1 MVEQIENIIKN
12 SLPDATI
19 YVMDP
24 YNDGQHF
31 QALVISPSFVEASL
45 VEQHQMVMNPLRD
58 AFASNV
64 VHALGLKTFTPEK
77 WERKK
82 GQYGLD

>member
-1 MVEQIENIIKN
+1 MVEKIESLIKN

-19 YVMDP
+19 FVMDP

-31 QALVISPSFVEASL
+31 QALVISPTFDGVSL
-45 VEQHQMVMNPLRD
+45 VEQHQMVMNPLREALETD
-58 AFASNV
+58 

-82 GQYGLD
+82 GQYGME

>member
-1 MVEQIENIIKN
+1 MVEKIENIIKS

-19 YVMDP
+19 FVMDP

-31 QALVISPSFVEASL
+31 QALVISPTFDGASL
-45 VEQHQMVMNPLRD
+45 VEQHQMVMNPLKEALETD
-58 AFASNV
+58 

-77 WERKK
+77 WERKR
-82 GQYGLD
+82 GQYGL

>member
-1 MVEQIENIIKN
+1 MVEKIENIIKS

-19 YVMDP
+19 FVMDP

-31 QALVISPSFVEASL
+31 QALVISPTFDGASL
-45 VEQHQMVMNPLRD
+45 VEQHQMVMNPLKEALETD
-58 AFASNV
+58 

-77 WERKK
+77 WERKRS
-82 GQYGLD
+82 QYGL

>member
-1 MVEQIENIIKN
+1 MVEKIEQIIKG

-31 QALVISPSFVEASL
+31 QALVISPTFDGKSL
-45 VEQHQMVMNPLRD
+45 VEQHQLVMNPLKE
-58 AFASNV
+58 AFETD
-64 VHALGLKTFTPEK
+64 VHALGLKTFTPAK
-77 WERKK
+77 WEKKK
-82 GQYGLD
+82 GQYGL

>member
-1 MVEQIENIIKN
+1 MVDTIENIIK
-12 SLPDATI
+12 SALPDATI

-31 QALVISPSFVEASL
+31 QALVISPTFSGASL
-45 VEQHQMVMNPLRD
+45 VEQHQMVMNPLKE
-58 AFASNV
+58 ALESNA

-77 WERKK
+77 WERKR
-82 GQYGLD
+82 GQYGL

>member
-1 MVEQIENIIKN
+1 MVEKIENLIKN

-31 QALVISPSFVEASL
+31 QALVISPTFDGVSL
-45 VEQHQMVMNPLRD
+45 VEQHQMVMNPLREALETD
-58 AFASNV
+58 

-82 GQYGLD
+82 GQYGM

>member
-1 MVEQIENIIKN
+1 MVEKIENIIKN

-19 YVMDP
+19 FVMDP

-31 QALVISPSFVEASL
+31 QALVISPTFDGASL
-45 VEQHQMVMNPLRD
+45 VEQHQMVMNPLKEALETD
-58 AFASNV
+58 

-77 WERKK
+77 WERKR
-82 GQYGLD
+82 GQYGL

>member
-1 MVEQIENIIKN
+1 MVEKIENLIKN
-12 SLPDATI
+12 SLPDAMI

-31 QALVISPSFVEASL
+31 QALVISPTFDGVSL
-45 VEQHQMVMNPLRD
+45 VEQHQMVMNPLREALETD
-58 AFASNV
+58 

-82 GQYGLD
+82 GQYGME

>member
-1 MVEQIENIIKN
+1 MVEKIEALIKN
-12 SLPDATI
+12 SLPDATV

-31 QALVISPSFVEASL
+31 QALVISPSFESATL
-45 VEQHQMVMNPLRD
+45 VEQHQMVMNPLKG
-58 AFASNV
+58 ALESNM

-77 WERKK
+77 WERKR
-82 GQYGLD
+82 GQYGL

>member
-1 MVEQIENIIKN
+1 MVDTIENIIKTA
-12 SLPDATI
+12 LPDATI

-31 QALVISPSFVEASL
+31 QALVISPTFGGASL
-45 VEQHQMVMNPLRD
+45 VEQHQMVMNPLKE
-58 AFASNV
+58 ALETNA

-77 WERKK
+77 WEKK
-82 GQYGLD
+82 RGQYGL

>member
-1 MVEQIENIIKN
+1 MVEKIETLIKN

-31 QALVISPSFVEASL
+31 QALVISPTFDGVSV
-45 VEQHQMVMNPLRD
+45 VEQHQMVMNPLREALETD
-58 AFASNV
+58 

-82 GQYGLD
+82 GQYGME

>member
-1 MVEQIENIIKN
+1 MVEKIEALIKN
-12 SLPDATI
+12 SLPDATV

-31 QALVISPSFVEASL
+31 QALVISPSFESATL
-45 VEQHQMVMNPLRD
+45 VEQHQMVMNPLRE
-58 AFASNV
+58 AFATD

-82 GQYGLD
+82 GQYGLE

>member
-1 MVEQIENIIKN
+1 MVDTIENIIKTA
-12 SLPDATI
+12 LPDATI

-31 QALVISPSFVEASL
+31 QALVISPTFDGASL
-45 VEQHQMVMNPLRD
+45 VEQHQMVMNPLKE
-58 AFASNV
+58 ALETNA

-77 WERKK
+77 WERKR
-82 GQYGLD
+82 GQYGL